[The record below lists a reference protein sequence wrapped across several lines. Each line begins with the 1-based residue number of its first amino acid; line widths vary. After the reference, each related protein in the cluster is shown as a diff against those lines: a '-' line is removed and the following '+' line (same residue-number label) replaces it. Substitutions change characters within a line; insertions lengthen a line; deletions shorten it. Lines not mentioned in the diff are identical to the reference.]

1 MEHRF
6 RNGSGVNGMQL
17 LGNGWHAAYNEYD
30 EVGEGLG
37 LVNEVDMAK
46 MTESEKQAYVEM
58 MRELIAK
65 RLQVYRRA
73 AIYLKQV
80 RNPYLKKLD

>member
-46 MTESEKQAYVEM
+46 MTESEK
-58 MRELIAK
+58 
-65 RLQVYRRA
+65 
-73 AIYLKQV
+73 
-80 RNPYLKKLD
+80 